1 MTCGNPHEIHSLHLV
16 GRNEAAVLSTTAR
29 GCFAAGPS
37 ADSAAACALLSA
49 LCRDPLQR
57 AGEDWRVLLFKSQVG
72 SSKAPEIQVRL
83 SVHPHG
89 QPTSGDRG
97 PLVKTSKER
106 EPVGKLWD

>member
-1 MTCGNPHEIHSLHLV
+1 MKSTASIWSDGTRPRSFPQLPV
-16 GRNEAAVLSTTAR
+16 AASPLAHPLTALQ
-29 GCFAAGPS
+29 PV
-37 ADSAAACALLSA
+37 
-49 LCRDPLQR
+49 QR

-89 QPTSGDRG
+89 QPTSDDRG
-97 PLVKTSKER
+97 PLVKTSRER